1 MKKVLSALL
10 GLAVTAS
17 ALAGCANGDSP
28 APSPSPSPE
37 VSRVVEESY
46 QIGLVQ
52 YQEQTTLN
60 ALREAFMSR
69 LEEWGCDETQVEIE
83 YQNAGGDPAK
93 AQEICQGFVED
104 QVDMIV
110 AISTPAAQA
119 AVSAAEGTDVTVM
132 FTGVANEAALGL
144 DQSQEAKVTG
154 GGLPHAGEQPGG
166 PGPAGGQ
173 LSANPGTAV

>member
-1 MKKVLSALL
+1 M
-10 GLAVTAS
+10 
-17 ALAGCANGDSP
+17 
-28 APSPSPSPE
+28 
-37 VSRVVEESY
+37 VEESY

-154 GGLPHAGEQPGG
+154 VVSPTPVNSLVDLARQ
-166 PGPAGGQ
+166 ADS